1 MLDARPVQPGP
12 EQEELDEAGNLDIKT
27 ARGLLGSL
35 ILSPEG
41 DAAVTKSISS
51 SNPVKMLAMYL
62 LQGIEMVQRRSMDTD
77 TPLDPRIWL
86 ADGGVVD
93 ELMPIIAEIAS
104 DAGVPLSIPEI
115 LPAVKEQLA
124 QMLQQRG
131 DQLKQEF
138 QGQEQAPPQ
147 QSQPGMSAR
156 PVQGALQR

>member
-1 MLDARPVQPGP
+1 MLDAKPVQPGP

-41 DAAVTKSISS
+41 DAAVTKALSS
-51 SNPVKMLAMYL
+51 SNPSKMLAMYL
-62 LQGIEMVQRRSMDTD
+62 LQGIEMVQRRSMGTD

-86 ADGGVVD
+86 ASGGVVD
-93 ELMPIIAEIAS
+93 ELMPIIAEIAA
-104 DAGVPLSIPEI
+104 DAGIRLPISEI
-115 LPAVKEQLA
+115 LPSVKEQLA

-138 QGQEQAPPQ
+138 QGQQQPPQ
-147 QSQPGMSAR
+147 GQPAMSAR
-156 PVQGALQR
+156 PVQGGPQQ

>member
-93 ELMPIIAEIAS
+93 ELMPIIAEIAA
-104 DAGVPLSIPEI
+104 DANIPFSIRDV
-115 LPAVKEQLA
+115 LPALKQQLA
-124 QMLQQRG
+124 TLMQQRG
-131 DQLKQEF
+131 GQIKGEGGQQPKQE
-138 QGQEQAPPQ
+138 
-147 QSQPGMSAR
+147 QPTTAVPKGVM
-156 PVQGALQR
+156 

>member
-1 MLDARPVQPGP
+1 MMDGRPVESQQSG
-12 EQEELDEAGNLDIKT
+12 EELDESGNLDIKT

-41 DAAVTKSISS
+41 DAAVTKAISS
-51 SNPVKMLAMYL
+51 SNPTKMLAMYL
-62 LQGIEMVQRRSMDTD
+62 LQGIEMVQRRSMGTE

-86 ADGGVVD
+86 ASGGVVD